1 MVRASRNHMS
11 PPALQIT
18 SNLSS
23 NMQLTVPLNRIS
35 LQNFRSNQIKQY
47 VDESTTKSL
56 GYLWSYITA
65 PRLNFLYIPKTE
77 TLKQTPTLQ
86 CIAIVTLN
94 DIETLEY
101 TNYLKNLKAI
111 KKVSKASTPS
121 IVQNPVSVGNY
132 ISKENLIIEHFDM
145 RLQSNNVSTLIKSP
159 APLQMTISCD
169 FKASGQTKHMYD
181 AHIGTNVYAA
191 KCFYNLGIPQTEIS
205 AKDNW
210 THLQNE
216 LSRHITATKL
226 GEQFVFAANEKN
238 LTLCNFTFSDSW
250 LAVVKEGEQI
260 GWSYLMA
267 PMLDINGIQKFSG
280 TAVAGVNDSLI
291 RQTMDTFAHFS
302 LIETQGQLVLTDI
315 QGISSKRINQMGYR
329 ESNMLTLFDL
339 MMHTIHGT
347 SRIGDDGEQGIEAFK
362 VQHRC
367 NSLCKAL
374 HLPELVCKPR
384 NIKHSRAPSSPTQ
397 LLDDNDLT
405 NSGFLQKNANLSA
418 SSTTPQ
424 STSNNSDILGNETN
438 LTISEISYE
447 FDIEITLWGHGENNN
462 LHEVLPRKG
471 EERKGKLKLWVKEG
485 EIYNAKRLQW
495 WKAQMLDTSVA
506 TTYVQGFAFSPYA
519 EHWPGSTL
527 SAEIGRNSQYFDYK
541 LLCIIQ
547 HESKESNIIEEY
559 LWTPVS
565 NYSKL
570 FYTDIDFDFDNLL
583 INETFS
589 ALSHYSY
596 EESQKDMVHT
606 SWVYMRTDFDK
617 ATTVAITTHDQRPAE
632 TEDGEGNLIDASYPH
647 NIGTTGIEFWRK
659 SHTCFSTCEALGF
672 TRLV

>member
-1 MVRASRNHMS
+1 MGETAMALNNLINQPINPRTPLDLLQFSAPHSQSALTDAVEMQNAHNVIGSLARAYDHAKQGVQQPQLLQSS
-11 PPALQIT
+11 KLPSSFTSFVPPGLPSKKISTINVHLESINILMCKKQEKLEIIPCTHPFSIETPWSNIISTFAGIVQFELNDQCQIT
-18 SNLSS
+18 VL
-23 NMQLTVPLNRIS
+23 LNRIS
-35 LQNFRSNQIKQY
+35 LQNFQSNQIKQY

-94 DIETLEY
+94 DVETLEY

-111 KKVSKASTPS
+111 KKVSKASIPS

-132 ISKENLIIEHFDM
+132 ISKASGSGRSGPYLTEIVRSENLIIEHFDM

-159 APLQMTISCD
+159 AQLQMTISCD

-238 LTLCNFTFSDSW
+238 LALCNFTFSDSW
-250 LAVVKEGEQI
+250 
-260 GWSYLMA
+260 
-267 PMLDINGIQKFSG
+267 
-280 TAVAGVNDSLI
+280 
-291 RQTMDTFAHFS
+291 
-302 LIETQGQLVLTDI
+302 
-315 QGISSKRINQMGYR
+315 
-329 ESNMLTLFDL
+329 
-339 MMHTIHGT
+339 IHGT
-347 SRIGDDGEQGIEAFK
+347 SGIGDDGEQGIEAFK

-374 HLPELVCKPR
+374 HLPELVCEPR
-384 NIKHSRAPSSPTQ
+384 NIKRSRAPSSPTQ

-405 NSGFLQKNANLSA
+405 NVDSPKTSSTTPFSSLRKRSHNNSLVSSKKNANLSA

-424 STSNNSDILGNETN
+424 STSNNSDILGNETD

-447 FDIEITLWGHGENNN
+447 FDIEITLWGRGENNN
-462 LHEVLPRKG
+462 LREVLPRKG

-485 EIYNAKRLQW
+485 EIYNVKCLQW

-506 TTYVQGFAFSPYA
+506 TTYAQGFAFSPYA
-519 EHWPGSTL
+519 ERWPGSTL
-527 SAEIGRNSQYFDYK
+527 SAEI
-541 LLCIIQ
+541 
-547 HESKESNIIEEY
+547 
-559 LWTPVS
+559 
-565 NYSKL
+565 
-570 FYTDIDFDFDNLL
+570 
-583 INETFS
+583 
-589 ALSHYSY
+589 
-596 EESQKDMVHT
+596 
-606 SWVYMRTDFDK
+606 
-617 ATTVAITTHDQRPAE
+617 QRPVE

-672 TRLV
+672 THLV